1 MITIPND
8 VENVI
13 NILSANGHKAY
24 VVGGCVRDSLMGREP
39 DDWDVTTDA
48 SPKELKKIFASFRTV
63 DTGIDHGTVLVVS
76 GKTPVEVTTFRIDG
90 EYSDNRHPDSVS
102 FTSNIEDDLAR
113 RDFTINAMAYN
124 HEDGIIDPFR
134 GRDDIENKIIRCVG
148 EPDKRFNEDGLR
160 IMRAVRFSSVLGFNI
175 EEATAESI
183 IKNENLLGAIAA
195 ERLTK
200 ELMKLLCGEN
210 VFEVLTKFRSVIGVF
225 IPELRLEFDFK
236 QYGKKH
242 AYDVWV
248 HTVHTVNNIEANPV
262 LRLTMLLHDTGKIA
276 THAIDENGNST
287 FKNHAA
293 VGGVIAE
300 NILRRLKF
308 SKEYINTVSY
318 LVSIHDKEVPETR
331 IQVKEYIRELGEKN
345 FIRLMKI
352 RRADKSGLSKGYR
365 DIADKLVFAYS
376 TFDEIMN
383 NDEPY
388 SIKQLAVDGNDL
400 KKLIP
405 ANDIGDTLNFLV
417 ETVIKHPEKNEK
429 KILLDL
435 VKKSRH

>member
-13 NILSANGHKAY
+13 NILSSNGHKAY

-90 EYSDNRHPDSVS
+90 EYTDNRHPDSVT

-113 RDFTINAMAYN
+113 RDFTMNAMAYN

-160 IMRAVRFSSVLGFNI
+160 IMRAVRFSSVLGFTI
-175 EEATAESI
+175 EEKTAESI

-195 ERLTK
+195 ERLSK

-225 IPELRLEFDFK
+225 IPELKLEFDFK

-242 AYDVWV
+242 AYDVWM

-287 FKNHAA
+287 FRNHAA

-345 FIRLMKI
+345 YIRLMKI

-376 TFDEIMN
+376 TFDEVMN
-383 NDEPY
+383 NNEPY

-400 KKLIP
+400 KKFVP
-405 ANDIGDTLNFLV
+405 ANDIGDTLNFLI
-417 ETVIKHPEKNEK
+417 ETVIKHPENNEK
-429 KILLDL
+429 EILIDI
-435 VKKSRH
+435 VKKSRQ